1 MVKIDPGHHLAV
13 RGKKA
18 PFDLEA
24 KFLDSLE
31 RIEGLADKDLRGSNC
46 RLRLFRTGNVVEKA
60 LPDPG
65 PAFLVFDTGIDRNEL
80 GPPAEVTPSF
90 MEYFFHDIPFRLSL
104 RKVYHAEMAKQDG
117 AGGLE
122 KTFPRDLPVAD

>member
-13 RGKKA
+13 RRKKA

-24 KFLDSLE
+24 KLFDLVE
-31 RIEGLADKDLRGSNC
+31 RVERFTDKDLRGVNGH
-46 RLRLFRTGNVVEKA
+46 LRLFRAGDVVEET

-65 PAFLVFDTGIDRNEL
+65 PAFLVFDTGIDRDEL
-80 GPPAEVTPSF
+80 GPPAEVASSF
-90 MEYFFHDIPFRLSL
+90 MEYFFHDIPLGLSL

-122 KTFPRDLPVAD
+122 KTFPRDLPVAV